1 MRQAVDQVE
10 IYGGK
15 PELARPF
22 ERLLR
27 HRARLDAMH
36 GFLNLWIKVLHT
48 EGGSVESGVAQS
60 NDVVASQP
68 ARINFDS
75 RFIIIGER
83 GMTPD
88 DVTEPPDFVR

>member
-1 MRQAVDQVE
+1 MGQAVDKVE
-10 IYGGK
+10 IYRGK

-22 ERLLR
+22 ERLLG

-48 EGGSVESGVAQS
+48 EGGPVESGVAQG

-68 ARINFDS
+68 AWINFDTG
-75 RFIIIGER
+75 FIIIGEC
-83 GMTPD
+83 GTTPD
-88 DVTEPPDFVR
+88 DVTESPDFVR